1 MSKRGFDNAFTLKVA
16 LGNQLIKDAPLQGNT
31 HPSNGL
37 RHVKRKKTDHC
48 ILEAFSLKEPQVD
61 KKASI
66 LEGDGASNPAPD
78 DFLKTT
84 IMEISL
90 QSVIRVIDRTAFGL
104 HRKWIISPSENVSK
118 DIEMLDSDRSAE
130 KSRFFQLVKQ
140 HILKKSTV
148 DLLMSELC
156 VIDSDRVE
164 IALLNS
170 FGNVEDARTFL
181 EETKYDQDKI
191 DKTFNKNTMELILNV
206 YWEYRDRDI
215 DSNQAR
221 ESTHMADTS
230 AGRVT
235 PTLPSNNAWV
245 TDFMGTPARNYGAVN
260 NPYEDYD
267 LQRALKL
274 SLEQTAQLEET
285 RPADIPAGLMNVG
298 NSCYFNSL
306 IQSYFWEPDMLK
318 IVFPPDDFEPG
329 LLPDELKRE
338 ASESKMRSAPDES
351 DTEKI
356 QTSITFLTEL
366 QTLFTQL
373 LKSNS
378 KYCNPSR
385 VLKTLLSYSNRSA
398 TSRDQEDPAEFQSTF
413 VDIFKTV
420 LLHKYGNLPKNAEEL
435 FWGKFKRIAS
445 FKDKK
450 ETEIESFP
458 NWQISVDK
466 HDEFYS
472 SLRDSMK
479 DTINVKRDG
488 VQTSADRQS
497 YFLELP
503 SIFHFQ
509 LNRVVNKDGA
519 PVKLH
524 KTFDFPE
531 EIYLDRFLWKNRDI
545 LDGEDGLIAQESRL
559 HQKRAIVVAKLK
571 HYENYPGK
579 DREFSAN
586 LEHALQ
592 LSADYIQQER
602 QDNRLLEEFES
613 TLTQFKIHLEKLQWE
628 ADLALKEIQSLYDQP
643 YLKKW
648 AYVLHAVLV
657 HQGQLATQGHYW
669 AYIRVDGN
677 WCKFNDTEVTKVE
690 PEEVWKNGKG
700 NENCSGYLL
709 VYRRVREGSDE
720 KEEMKINLP
729 VVLLEKVESDNA
741 ALNKKLLEKKK
752 QREKE
757 LVERKVDDLK
767 QEWDRRA
774 KKHEPLWSFSRDDYW
789 DSLLDQL
796 TCYTSWLAKSDVPY
810 GRIEIRRVIFED
822 VFSEFRDSV
831 VAERKKTGKSEFT
844 EDLLSEV
851 YIQLENKNILISQ
864 SLFSKDDSLR
874 KRYDDLVRFY
884 RMNFKAVLLA
894 SKGQQLRAAQYLLTS
909 THKWTHTKTGAVYYY
924 YVFHELLLTVLNFV
938 DNITT
943 EETNDREPE
952 LTLPTETPLILT
964 KLLEEVDKFWSFEY
978 RQMIRNRIYRSTH
991 VREKLL
997 KWAELEAVLLYIV
1010 NRSYGR
1016 QVTPIEGTLAPCEI
1030 VDDQKE
1036 DIVSL
1041 CAEVTN
1047 ILREYEYWDMFEEA
1061 TRYTGH
1067 SI

>member
-1 MSKRGFDNAFTLKVA
+1 
-16 LGNQLIKDAPLQGNT
+16 
-31 HPSNGL
+31 
-37 RHVKRKKTDHC
+37 
-48 ILEAFSLKEPQVD
+48 
-61 KKASI
+61 
-66 LEGDGASNPAPD
+66 
-78 DFLKTT
+78 
-84 IMEISL
+84 
-90 QSVIRVIDRTAFGL
+90 
-104 HRKWIISPSENVSK
+104 
-118 DIEMLDSDRSAE
+118 
-130 KSRFFQLVKQ
+130 
-140 HILKKSTV
+140 
-148 DLLMSELC
+148 
-156 VIDSDRVE
+156 
-164 IALLNS
+164 
-170 FGNVEDARTFL
+170 
-181 EETKYDQDKI
+181 
-191 DKTFNKNTMELILNV
+191 
-206 YWEYRDRDI
+206 
-215 DSNQAR
+215 
-221 ESTHMADTS
+221 
-230 AGRVT
+230 
-235 PTLPSNNAWV
+235 
-245 TDFMGTPARNYGAVN
+245 
-260 NPYEDYD
+260 
-267 LQRALKL
+267 
-274 SLEQTAQLEET
+274 
-285 RPADIPAGLMNVG
+285 
-298 NSCYFNSL
+298 
-306 IQSYFWEPDMLK
+306 
-318 IVFPPDDFEPG
+318 
-329 LLPDELKRE
+329 
-338 ASESKMRSAPDES
+338 MRSVPDES

-356 QTSITFLTEL
+356 ETSITFLTEL

-378 KYCNPSR
+378 KYCDPSR

-398 TSRDQEDPAEFQSTF
+398 SSRDQEDPAEFQSTF

-466 HDEFYS
+466 YDEFYS

-531 EIYLDRFLWKNRDI
+531 QIYLDRFLWENRDI
-545 LDGEDGLIAQESRL
+545 LGGEDGLIAKESRL
-559 HQKRAIVVAKLK
+559 HQKRDKVVAKLK
-571 HYENYPGK
+571 RYQNYTGNN
-579 DREFSAN
+579 RGFSAN

-602 QDNRLLEEFES
+602 QDKKLYEEFEN
-613 TLTQFKIHLEKLQWE
+613 TLAQFKIYIEKLQYE

-643 YLKKW
+643 SLKKQ
-648 AYVLHAVLV
+648 AYGLHAVLV

-669 AYIRVDGN
+669 AYIRVDGR

-709 VYRRVREGSDE
+709 VYRRVRESSDE
-720 KEEMKINLP
+720 KEEMKLNLP
-729 VVLLEKVESDNA
+729 VLLVEKVEIANK
-741 ALNKKLLEKKK
+741 ALNKRLLEKKK

-774 KKHEPLWSFSRDDYW
+774 KKHEHIWTFPREDYW

-796 TCYTSWLAKSDVPY
+796 TCYTSWLAKSNVPH
-810 GRIEIRRVIFED
+810 GRVEIRRVLFEA

-851 YIQLENKNILISQ
+851 YIQLENKNILVSQ

-874 KRYDDLVRFY
+874 TRYDDLVRFY

-894 SKGQQLRAAQYLLTS
+894 SKGQQLRAGQYLLTS
-909 THKWTHTKTGAVYYY
+909 THKWTHSKTGAVYWY
-924 YVFHELLLTVLNFV
+924 YVFLELLCIVV
-938 DNITT
+938 HYI
-943 EETNDREPE
+943 EETPREETDENEPE
-952 LTLPTETPLILT
+952 STIPTETPLILT
-964 KLLEEVDKFWSFEY
+964 KLLEEVKKFWSSDY
-978 RQMIRNRIYRSTH
+978 RRKIRNLVYRSLNEERC
-991 VREKLL
+991 REKLS
-997 KWAELEAVLLYIV
+997 KWTELEAVLKWIDNMANY
-1010 NRSYGR
+1010 R
-1016 QVTPIEGTLAPCEI
+1016 QLPPVIEGTLAPCEI
-1030 VDDQKE
+1030 VDDEKE
-1036 DIVSL
+1036 DIVAL
-1041 CAEVTN
+1041 CIEVTN
-1047 ILREYEYWDMFEEA
+1047 ILREEECWDIFEEA

-1067 SI
+1067 MI